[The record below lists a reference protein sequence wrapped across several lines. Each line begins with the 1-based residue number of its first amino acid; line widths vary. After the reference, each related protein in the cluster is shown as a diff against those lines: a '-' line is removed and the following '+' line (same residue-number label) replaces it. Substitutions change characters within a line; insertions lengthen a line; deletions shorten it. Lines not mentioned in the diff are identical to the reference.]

1 MRREEKSDL
10 ISALQSS
17 LQDANGVFVVEN
29 NGLTV
34 KEFEALRNELRPL
47 VSVFKVVKNRLMK
60 LALKDTNFEAVS
72 DMMKRPTL
80 PNANLD
86 LLQRLYKWGVI
97 WAVLFVIFFAVHSTG
112 NLLLRV
118 VSSLCFVGM
127 VVLEVLFVN
136 KVLITGLL
144 EKKRL
149 VLFILSSI
157 FVLPVWAALSTGI
170 DICLLHYIVGRPFNE
185 LFSFPYTFVAFMVRL
200 IWFIA
205 TFAIVVIFYFQRKE
219 NEEKIVSDQ
228 LKSEKLDMEL
238 RYLKSQINPHFLF
251 NALNNIYS
259 MVYTHDDNAAD
270 GVLKLSEML
279 RYVLVDCQAEMIP
292 LSKEINYIENF
303 IDFQLMRMP
312 GHHDVVLEQDIEN
325 TEFLIAPMLLQP
337 IIENCFKYS
346 RLESHPEGRVHISIK
361 HASDRLCF
369 EAENTI
375 APNVVPM
382 TGNGGEGKK
391 SGIGLK
397 NVQQRLMLHYGENYK
412 FDIQQDSEIYKVRI
426 EL

>member
-1 MRREEKSDL
+1 MITQFSTNYFDNSMKKIPYPSKTIIFADK
-10 ISALQSS
+10 SS
-17 LQDANGVFVVEN
+17 L
-29 NGLTV
+29 
-34 KEFEALRNELRPL
+34 
-47 VSVFKVVKNRLMK
+47 
-60 LALKDTNFEAVS
+60 
-72 DMMKRPTL
+72 MKRPTL
-80 PNANLD
+80 PTANLD

-97 WAVLFVIFFAVHSTG
+97 WLVHSTG
-112 NLLLRV
+112 NMLFRV

-144 EKKRL
+144 AKKRL
-149 VLFILSSI
+149 VFFILISV

-170 DICLLHYIVGRPFNE
+170 DVCILHFVEKKPFSE
-185 LFSFPYTFVAFMVRL
+185 ILAFPSAFIAFMVRL
-200 IWFIA
+200 TWFIA

-361 HASDRLCF
+361 QASDRLCF

-375 APNVVPM
+375 APNVVTM

>member
-1 MRREEKSDL
+1 
-10 ISALQSS
+10 
-17 LQDANGVFVVEN
+17 
-29 NGLTV
+29 
-34 KEFEALRNELRPL
+34 
-47 VSVFKVVKNRLMK
+47 
-60 LALKDTNFEAVS
+60 
-72 DMMKRPTL
+72 
-80 PNANLD
+80 
-86 LLQRLYKWGVI
+86 
-97 WAVLFVIFFAVHSTG
+97 
-112 NLLLRV
+112 
-118 VSSLCFVGM
+118 
-127 VVLEVLFVN
+127 
-136 KVLITGLL
+136 VLIEHFL
-144 EKKRL
+144 KRSKV
-149 VLFILSSI
+149 VLFILLSI
-157 FVLPVWAALSTGI
+157 LVIPFWAVVSTTI
-170 DICLLHYIVGRPFNE
+170 DICLLHFITKRPFAE
-185 LFSFPYTFVAFMVRL
+185 IFDFGVSFVVFMVRL

-205 TFAIVVIFYFQRKE
+205 TFAIVLIFYYQRKE
-219 NEEKIVSDQ
+219 NEEKIIGDQ

-292 LSKEINYIENF
+292 LSKEIKYIDNF
-303 IDFQLMRMP
+303 IDFQMMRMG
-312 GHHDVVLEQDIEN
+312 GHRDVVFTKDVEKED
-325 TEFLIAPMLLQP
+325 FLIAPMLLQP

-361 HASDRLCF
+361 QASDRLCF

-375 APNVVPM
+375 APNVVSM

>member
-1 MRREEKSDL
+1 
-10 ISALQSS
+10 
-17 LQDANGVFVVEN
+17 
-29 NGLTV
+29 
-34 KEFEALRNELRPL
+34 
-47 VSVFKVVKNRLMK
+47 MK
-60 LALKDTNFEAVS
+60 IKG
-72 DMMKRPTL
+72 MKRTALPT
-80 PNANLD
+80 ANLD
-86 LLQRLYKWGVI
+86 LLERLYKWGVI
-97 WAVLFVIFFAVHSTG
+97 WVVLFIIFFAVHSTG
-112 NLLLRV
+112 NMLFRV

-136 KVLITGLL
+136 KVLISNLL

-149 VLFILSSI
+149 VFFILISI
-157 FVLPVWAALSTGI
+157 FVLPIWAAISLGI
-170 DICLLHYIVGRPFNE
+170 DICFLHYINHRPFSE
-185 LFSFPYTFVAFMVRL
+185 IFVFPLTFMAFMVRL

-219 NEEKIVSDQ
+219 NEEKIISDQ

-292 LSKEINYIENF
+292 LSKEIKYIENF
-303 IDFQLMRMP
+303 IDFQMMRMA
-312 GHHDVVLEQDIEN
+312 GQRDVVLEQEVEKED
-325 TEFLIAPMLLQP
+325 FMIAPMLLQP

-346 RLESHPEGRVHISIK
+346 RLETHPDGYVHVKVQQS
-361 HASDRLCF
+361 SNMFRF
-369 EAENTI
+369 VAENTV
-375 APNVVPM
+375 AENAKTLVPVNE
-382 TGNGGEGKK
+382 TKK
-391 SGIGLK
+391 SGIGQI
-397 NVQQRLMLHYGENYK
+397 NVRQRLMLHYGENYV
-412 FDIQQDSEIYKVRI
+412 FDIEQDKGIYKVTI